1 MRRKG
6 ACVEL
11 ADDQLMLSVD
21 DAAIESV
28 EARDGGV
35 PRLHA
40 HVGAMIWQVPAT
52 TIAVWKEVYK
62 FLSKY
67 NLILQERRDL
77 IEDVDR
83 LRVCLT
89 P

>member
-28 EARDGGV
+28 EARDG
-35 PRLHA
+35 
-40 HVGAMIWQVPAT
+40 
-52 TIAVWKEVYK
+52 VY
-62 FLSKY
+62 LDST
-67 NLILQERRDL
+67 LMLGR
-77 IEDVDR
+77 
-83 LRVCLT
+83 
-89 P
+89 